1 MVHEKILSHRT
12 DKVKAGAKREHTHY
26 KQHDWVCPGPYPITA
41 AMQCDQM
48 YHLGEDEICAHFW
61 MMASVLMCVVGGKRV
76 SQMHSHNCSDN
87 PSGKELT
94 SRSILDSR
102 SFRLGLGN
110 NVCIGVILHLDH
122 KVTVLLKL
130 GVAKDPIQCSF
141 QVTVLIKQNMFTM
154 YAVLRPHYILAMWAR
169 MSGSEGRKPEPNS
182 PKCLLRKKLWL
193 HIWNVLG
200 IPQVSQLRSVTRFT
214 GEKILSSR
222 SAFQKLISVFVSAGW
237 CW

>member
-1 MVHEKILSHRT
+1 
-12 DKVKAGAKREHTHY
+12 
-26 KQHDWVCPGPYPITA
+26 
-41 AMQCDQM
+41 
-48 YHLGEDEICAHFW
+48 
-61 MMASVLMCVVGGKRV
+61 MANVLICVVGGKGM
-76 SQMHSHNCSDN
+76 SQKHSHNCSDN

-154 YAVLRPHYILAMWAR
+154 YAALRPHYILTM
-169 MSGSEGRKPEPNS
+169 
-182 PKCLLRKKLWL
+182 
-193 HIWNVLG
+193 
-200 IPQVSQLRSVTRFT
+200 
-214 GEKILSSR
+214 
-222 SAFQKLISVFVSAGW
+222 
-237 CW
+237 